1 MKLKL
6 EVNKKFAPTTKD
18 LGIIADG
25 LVMMTPA
32 VGEKDFW
39 MFRVKVSKAQAV
51 IGFPKFGTIGVGFAV
66 EDADWNTNLP
76 YSVPTED
83 LLKHIRKNKGDD
95 SIPDDTCKEAIKMI
109 QKAATEYK
117 KASNTE
123 ETFKRR

>member
-1 MKLKL
+1 MNLQL
-6 EVNKKFAPTTKD
+6 EVNKKFAPTAKD

-51 IGFPKFGTIGVGFAV
+51 IGFPKFGTVGIGF
-66 EDADWNTNLP
+66 EKEEADWNTNLP

-83 LLKHIRKNKGDD
+83 LFKHIKKNKGSKTIKDAD
-95 SIPDDTCKEAIKMI
+95 CKEAIRMI

-117 KASNTE
+117 KTSNIE
-123 ETFKRR
+123 ETLKRR